1 MFGRKRGVVITV
13 VGLLTAS
20 LMPLTASAA
29 DSHSNDGA
37 AFLRAGIGPRY
48 LAMGKAGTATA
59 TDVNAGYWNPAGLS
73 WMRGWQVSGMY
84 TAGLDFD
91 RSHNAIGVGYGGD
104 WGSLAL
110 NWINAGTQDIQGT
123 NPDGSPSE
131 MFNFSENAIQL
142 SLAKSWDRFGLG
154 VTGKYVTQNV
164 GTNIGVGSDNA
175 NGTGLDVGAHF
186 KLTNS
191 VMLGVTAQDIVTTI
205 GDAKEANEVPTT
217 LRFGVGFQPADGFTL
232 TGDMNRVRGDENFKF
247 NGGAEYKFWLNND
260 LNAALRAGMNR
271 DKFAAGVGFGINWFN
286 FDYAY
291 VTEPEDFFGVNHRLG
306 ILLKFGEEAAPAARM
321 AVSNSNDRDRDGV
334 PDDID
339 KCPDQG
345 EDFDGYQDTD
355 GCPDMDNDGDGIPDM
370 RDQCP
375 GQAEDLDGFE
385 DSDGCPD
392 LDNDK
397 DGILDKDDKC
407 PNSAETFN
415 GYEDT
420 DGCPDD
426 APIYFPKAYV
436 NFKFGTAEISGAD
449 PIPVLEEVANIM
461 KAHPD
466 VTVQIQGHTDNV
478 GSDEANQVLSE
489 KRAQAIK
496 DYLIRRGVPAE
507 RMVPK
512 GFGEAKPIDTN
523 DTELGRARNRRTEF
537 WAEPKNK

>member
-1 MFGRKRGVVITV
+1 
-13 VGLLTAS
+13 
-20 LMPLTASAA
+20 
-29 DSHSNDGA
+29 
-37 AFLRAGIGPRY
+37 
-48 LAMGKAGTATA
+48 
-59 TDVNAGYWNPAGLS
+59 
-73 WMRGWQVSGMY
+73 
-84 TAGLDFD
+84 
-91 RSHNAIGVGYGGD
+91 
-104 WGSLAL
+104 
-110 NWINAGTQDIQGT
+110 
-123 NPDGSPSE
+123 
-131 MFNFSENAIQL
+131 
-142 SLAKSWDRFGLG
+142 
-154 VTGKYVTQNV
+154 
-164 GTNIGVGSDNA
+164 
-175 NGTGLDVGAHF
+175 
-186 KLTNS
+186 
-191 VMLGVTAQDIVTTI
+191 
-205 GDAKEANEVPTT
+205 
-217 LRFGVGFQPADGFTL
+217 
-232 TGDMNRVRGDENFKF
+232 
-247 NGGAEYKFWLNND
+247 
-260 LNAALRAGMNR
+260 
-271 DKFAAGVGFGINWFN
+271 
-286 FDYAY
+286 
-291 VTEPEDFFGVNHRLG
+291 
-306 ILLKFGEEAAPAARM
+306 
-321 AVSNSNDRDRDGV
+321 
-334 PDDID
+334 
-339 KCPDQG
+339 
-345 EDFDGYQDTD
+345 
-355 GCPDMDNDGDGIPDM
+355 M